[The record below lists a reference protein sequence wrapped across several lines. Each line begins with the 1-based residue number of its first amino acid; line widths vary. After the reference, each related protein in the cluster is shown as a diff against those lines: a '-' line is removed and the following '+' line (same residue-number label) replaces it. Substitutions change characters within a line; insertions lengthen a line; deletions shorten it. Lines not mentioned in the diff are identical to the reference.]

1 MMQGTSAGHS
11 FILVGPDGTIR
22 WRADYGGAPDY
33 TMFVP
38 TERMLADLAQD
49 LTLPKNFR
57 KGAQTALEELRKDG
71 VDVDVRVATAVSI
84 LDDLA
89 NDSNLPVH
97 GRTSLWSV
105 ISRLESLP

>member
-1 MMQGTSAGHS
+1 MTFASRSDKPVAAPPFGAASSPVIAPQS
-11 FILVGPDGTIR
+11 PEIR
-22 WRADYGGAPDY
+22 GVAE
-33 TMFVP
+33 T
-38 TERMLADLAQD
+38 LADLAQD